1 MSRLGRLYRPGS
13 EREGLRNH
21 DGMPAWYIPVP
32 GAWLSWLKPHP
43 LARNIT
49 CHHIRLN
56 TTTIS
61 SQTKQLAYIDIKP
74 FSWETCGDYM
84 TAENVLKQCVE
95 VLERIMS
102 DDAVPRNIRRS
113 AESVKSILMDQNVS
127 EAVKAASAI
136 SILDEISNDPNIPLH
151 TRTLIW
157 NVASQLETV
166 PVG

>member
-1 MSRLGRLYRPGS
+1 MV
-13 EREGLRNH
+13 
-21 DGMPAWYIPVP
+21 IF
-32 GAWLSWLKPHP
+32 
-43 LARNIT
+43 
-49 CHHIRLN
+49 
-56 TTTIS
+56 TTAD
-61 SQTKQLAYIDIKP
+61 K
-74 FSWETCGDYM
+74 
-84 TAENVLKQCVE
+84 VLKQCVE

-113 AESVKSILMDQNVS
+113 AENVKGILLDEKVS

-157 NVASQLETV
+157 NVASQLETI